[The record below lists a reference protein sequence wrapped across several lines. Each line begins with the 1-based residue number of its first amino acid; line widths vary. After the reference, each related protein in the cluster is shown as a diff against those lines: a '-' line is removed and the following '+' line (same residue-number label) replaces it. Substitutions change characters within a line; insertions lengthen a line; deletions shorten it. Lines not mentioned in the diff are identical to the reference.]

1 MVEIDNLLATA
12 LRQSGQT
19 LALAESCTGGMIAA
33 RITALPG
40 SSAYFSGGVVAY
52 SNAVKAALL
61 RVPEELL
68 ASHGAVS
75 DEVARAMADGARLVI
90 GSDLALSVTGIAGPD
105 GGTAEKP
112 AGTVFIALSSHSG
125 CTAHRYLF
133 QGDRAAVRQRTTEQA
148 LFLLKNH
155 LLGEKSPVN

>member
-1 MVEIDNLLATA
+1 MEIDNLLATA

-33 RITALPG
+33 RITTLPG

-52 SNAVKAALL
+52 SNGVKTALL
-61 RVPEELL
+61 QVPEELL
-68 ASHGAVS
+68 VRHGAVS
-75 DEVARAMADGARLVI
+75 GEVAKAMADGARLVI

-105 GGTAEKP
+105 GGTIEKP
-112 AGTVFIALSSHSG
+112 VGTVFVALSGSDTCIVQH
-125 CTAHRYLF
+125 HLF
-133 QGDRAAVRQRTTEQA
+133 HGDRATIRQQATEQA

-155 LLGEKSPVN
+155 LLGVKSAVN